1 MHIMI
6 VDNDT
11 VSEALVRH
19 YGYARTAEIINPSPE
34 ELAGVLVTRRLA
46 DRIRDAFHL
55 DIPLRTIFQD
65 GVQPSLDFEFEFASI
80 DDAVWF
86 RLKWL

>member
-1 MHIMI
+1 MQIMI

-11 VSEALVRH
+11 VSAALVRH
-19 YGYARTAEIINPSPE
+19 YGYARTADIINPPPE
-34 ELAGVLVTRRLA
+34 ELAGVVASRLA

-65 GVQPSLDFEFEFASI
+65 GDHPSLDFEFKFASM

>member
-19 YGYARTAEIINPSPE
+19 YGYERTTEIINPSLE
-34 ELAGVLVTRRLA
+34 ELAGVGCSRLA

-65 GVQPSLDFEFEFASI
+65 GAEPILEFEFKFASI